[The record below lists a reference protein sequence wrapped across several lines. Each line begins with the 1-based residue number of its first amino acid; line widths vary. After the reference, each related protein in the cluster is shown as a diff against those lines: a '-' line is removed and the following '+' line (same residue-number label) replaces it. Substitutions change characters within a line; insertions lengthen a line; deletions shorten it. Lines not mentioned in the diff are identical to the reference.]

1 VEGYRRDAGSN
12 PAGLDQLLIW
22 ELIREIIQPKK
33 RRIMITDFELQTGE
47 GTNVEIIGTGDD
59 ELHLIIDE
67 DTLVDM
73 IRMAFS
79 CPKFTV
85 DHLIDALRAACPQGP
100 EEDHVINDAIETD
113 RARALRLAVVQQQYN
128 VGNLTLDEAREIL
141 SGPLTPGD
149 ESTIYDDSD
158 QLKQA
163 S

>member
-1 VEGYRRDAGSN
+1 
-12 PAGLDQLLIW
+12 
-22 ELIREIIQPKK
+22 
-33 RRIMITDFELQTGE
+33 MITDFELQTGE

-85 DHLIDALRAACPQGP
+85 DHLIDALRAACPDGP
-100 EEDHVINDAIETD
+100 EDAEDYVINDAAETD

-128 VGNLTLDEAREIL
+128 AGNLSLDEAKEIL

-149 ESTIYDDSD
+149 ESTTYDDSG
-158 QLKQA
+158 QLRLDKG
-163 S
+163 